1 VTTRRRPFRK
11 RQMGDCLE
19 LELSELGFEIS
30 LCSISRLRRS
40 CSKRARFWRLI
51 SLVTAAA
58 LRRSSIVKTWAG

>member
-1 VTTRRRPFRK
+1 MTTRRRPLRK

-30 LCSISRLRRS
+30 LC
-40 CSKRARFWRLI
+40 
-51 SLVTAAA
+51 VAA